1 MKTIRLS
8 KKFVSMQKASLQ
20 NVPILL
26 EKSRLPEESTD
37 DARRGMALENKVM
50 WQLSSSCF

>member
-26 EKSRLPEESTD
+26 EKSRLPKESTD
-37 DARRGMALENKVM
+37 DARRGMALENKVT